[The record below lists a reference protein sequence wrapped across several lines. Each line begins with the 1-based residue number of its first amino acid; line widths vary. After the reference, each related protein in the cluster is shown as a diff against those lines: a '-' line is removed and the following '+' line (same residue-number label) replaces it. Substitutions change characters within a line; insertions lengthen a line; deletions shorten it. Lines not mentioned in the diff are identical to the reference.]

1 MVLISNDSSRSG
13 PSNTIQTLQVRSSPV
28 DDVASARVKAGAI
41 LAVIGAITIVI
52 AYVGLWKGWWKPEV
66 RSTYGVARGSRMS
79 LGEYSALRALD
90 LV

>member
-1 MVLISNDSSRSG
+1 MSDDASSSG

-28 DDVASARVKAGAI
+28 DDVASARVKAGAV

-79 LGEYSALRALD
+79 LGEYSAARALE